1 MTQME
6 NILYP
11 QKLHIFHGLTKLNFT
26 YTSRPTKAVKRL
38 QIFLRNQNLSLMDS
52 KHQRIKSVLNL

>member
-11 QKLHIFHGLTKLNFT
+11 QKLHIFHALTKLNFT
-26 YTSRPTKAVKRL
+26 YTLRPTKTVKRL
-38 QIFLRNQNLSLMDS
+38 QIFSQES
-52 KHQRIKSVLNL
+52 KFEFNGF